1 MPQGPPDQPPES
13 IVVGAFTGL
22 KNTVSQE
29 RLQPTELERALNIDI
44 DDSGQIRRRRGFD
57 RKDTSSW
64 HSVCGPLAGKTYGAK
79 DGELGII
86 RADYSFSALGVTVGD
101 APVCYTVVDDDAY
114 LSSRD
119 AAKIIHADET
129 VEEWGATAGQ
139 GLWLSPVQTP
149 TDTLGAVAGALL
161 GDPPKATS
169 IEAYNGRIYLAAEK
183 TLWATELFRYRYVD
197 RTRAFM
203 QFETAIT
210 LVRAVQDGLYV
221 GTEGGL
227 YFLGGARLGEF
238 KLSQKTS
245 AAVLPGSDVM
255 VPTQLVHPQA
265 ANGPVPTGLAL
276 VCMTND
282 GVIAGFDSGSCYNL
296 THGRVEFPGGVS
308 AAGLFREDQGVSS
321 YVAAVDSAGGPSA
334 NARIGDYVEA
344 EIVRASQRG

>member
-13 IVVGAFTGL
+13 IILGAFTGIR
-22 KNTVSQE
+22 NTVSPE
-29 RLQPTELERALNIDI
+29 RLQPNELETAINVDI
-44 DDSGQIRRRRGFD
+44 DDALQARRRRGYD
-57 RKDTSSW
+57 RKDSSSW
-64 HSVCGPLAGKTYGAK
+64 HSVRGPLVGKTYGVKA
-79 DGELGII
+79 GELGII
-86 RADYSFSALGVTVGD
+86 RADYSFSTLGVTIGD
-101 APVCYTVVDDDAY
+101 APVCYTVVDDDVY

-149 TDTLGAVAGALL
+149 TDTLGAVAGSLL

-169 IEAYNGRIYLAAEK
+169 VEAYNGRIYLAAEK
-183 TLWATELFRYRYVD
+183 TLWATELYRYRYVD

-203 QFETAIT
+203 QFENEIT
-210 LVRAVQDGLYV
+210 LLRAVQDGLYV
-221 GTEGGL
+221 GTAGGL
-227 YFLGGARLGEF
+227 YFLNGDRFGAF
-238 KLSQKTS
+238 KLNQKTS
-245 AAVLPGSDVM
+245 AAVLSGSDVM
-255 VPTQLVHPQA
+255 VPTELVHPQA
-265 ANGPVPTGLAL
+265 ANGPVPAGLAL
-276 VCMTND
+276 VCMTDD
-282 GVIAGFDSGSCYNL
+282 GVVAGFDSGTCYNL
-296 THGRVEFPGGVS
+296 THGRVEFPHGVS